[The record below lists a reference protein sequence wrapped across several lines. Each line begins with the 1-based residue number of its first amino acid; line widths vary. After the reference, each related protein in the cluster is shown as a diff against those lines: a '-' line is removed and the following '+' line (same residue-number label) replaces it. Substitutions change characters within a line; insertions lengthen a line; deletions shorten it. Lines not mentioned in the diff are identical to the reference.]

1 MCILEFYNDLFLQ
14 ATFRSDGMDTFGNTG
29 NLRIP

>member
-1 MCILEFYNDLFLQ
+1 MIKVNSELKLMMMI
-14 ATFRSDGMDTFGNTG
+14 SDGMDTFGNQG